1 MNRGTL
7 LSLVNVSLVAGLVLA
22 VTDVVAQT
30 QPTTSTTTTTSTST
44 SPTLVSTQCGYGQ
57 ITVCGTEVIGQQCSY
72 VFGLTGDKNGAF
84 GFNFGG
90 MVCTSGGTQNRYK
103 DFDSKTATGTC
114 VIVRRPPADATGTTP
129 PEDEGDWYDDGT
141 EECY

>member
-30 QPTTSTTTTTSTST
+30 RPTTEG
-44 SPTLVSTQCGYGQ
+44 PTLVTTQCGFGQ
-57 ITVCGTEVIGQQCSY
+57 LSVCGTETVAQKCTYTFS
-72 VFGLTGDKNGAF
+72 VTGDKSGSF

-90 MVCTSGGTQNRYK
+90 WVCTGGGTQNRYK
-103 DFDSKTATGTC
+103 DFDKNTATGTC
-114 VIVRRPPADATGTTP
+114 VVVRRPAADATGTIR
-129 PEDEGDWYDDGT
+129 PEDDAEWFDDGS
-141 EECY
+141 ESC